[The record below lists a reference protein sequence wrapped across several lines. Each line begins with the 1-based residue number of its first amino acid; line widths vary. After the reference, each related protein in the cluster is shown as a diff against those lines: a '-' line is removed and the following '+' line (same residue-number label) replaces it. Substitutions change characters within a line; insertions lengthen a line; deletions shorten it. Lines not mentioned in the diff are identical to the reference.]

1 MVGAGDFNVAGSLTH
16 KNSEHRHKGGRS
28 NSDNQN
34 SVRCRSVVAG
44 ASCSDLVIFF
54 NRGLTSAFK
63 KATSGTYWGHQFYIV
78 ASSKQERAKSIY

>member
-44 ASCSDLVIFF
+44 ASCPDLIIPDPERDIVIKPS
-54 NRGLTSAFK
+54 NSYRNTM
-63 KATSGTYWGHQFYIV
+63 
-78 ASSKQERAKSIY
+78 ERVLE